1 VPFLE
6 FCFAS
11 CLEWNN
17 ELVSFGRYCSEILA
31 LLPFTSPDEPLYL
44 IYTINR
50 VIQVRAGALE
60 AKMKA
65 LSMHLSQRYTEKVS
79 YKNGQP
85 ELAVHP
91 NFNEMASMDLNGT
104 IQHEPAGQ
112 PIFNHMISM
121 DLNESIQLDAADQLV
136 SNHSTSWGAKT
147 RSMGSGV
154 SCVLSEDDLQKVQVA
169 LKLN

>member
-1 VPFLE
+1 MRFLE

-17 ELVSFGRYCSEILA
+17 KLVSFGRYCAEILA
-31 LLPFTSPDEPLYL
+31 LLPFTLPDEPLYL
-44 IYTINR
+44 IYAINR

-65 LSMHLSQRYTEKVS
+65 LSMHLSQRYPEKVS

-85 ELAVHP
+85 EPAVHP
-91 NFNEMASMDLNGT
+91 DFNEMASMDLNGT
-104 IQHEPAGQ
+104 IQDEPADQ
-112 PIFNHMISM
+112 PIFNHMMSM
-121 DLNESIQLDAADQLV
+121 DLNESIQQDAADPLV

-147 RSMGSGV
+147 RNMGSGV
-154 SCVLSEDDLQKVQVA
+154 SCVLSEHDLQKVEVA
-169 LKLN
+169 LNLN